1 MIVDDVLDTKNPID
15 RHRPDSIKTP
25 LILHLSANSP
35 HHIEAVKL
43 AASRIDGTK
52 DIAVLDQ
59 PVSYSIGLIK
69 SPRHPWVVPYAPN
82 CTTANMA
89 AIVHLLI

>member
-1 MIVDDVLDTKNPID
+1 MLDARNPTD
-15 RHRPDSIKTP
+15 KHRPDKIKTP
-25 LILHLSANSP
+25 LMLHLSAKSP
-35 HHIEAVKL
+35 HHIDAVKL
-43 AASRIDGTK
+43 AARRIDGTK

-59 PVSYSIGLIK
+59 PVSYSMGLIK
-69 SPRHPWVVPYAPN
+69 SPKHPCVVPYAPN